1 MATGEGDSMA
11 PDEMYLMLQAD
22 MVCTILQSSLI
33 SQIIQTSKGNKTMP
47 DDNCVSSTNLSI
59 NILI

>member
-22 MVCTILQSSLI
+22 MVSTIKQFFFIPQLHYSI
-33 SQIIQTSKGNKTMP
+33 VQIQ
-47 DDNCVSSTNLSI
+47 C
-59 NILI
+59 